1 MPLALLAL
9 TIGAFGI
16 GMTEFAVMGLLPDVA
31 AGFGVSIPLAGY
43 ATTLY
48 ALGVVVGAP
57 LMTVLGARM
66 TRKQM
71 LMLLMGLFVVGNLLT
86 AVAPTFAL
94 MLAGRIVSSFAHGAF
109 FGIGSLVAADLVA
122 SHKRAGA
129 ISMMFAGLTVANVVG
144 VPFGTL
150 LAQQINWRATF
161 VAIAILGVLGLL
173 GVAKLVPAQRVKASS
188 PIGQEIAVFRNPQVG
203 LAMLM
208 TILGFGG
215 VFAAVTYLASMM
227 TEVAGF
233 APSSVIWLTAVFGL
247 GMVAGNLVSGR
258 FTDRHMM
265 PMLYVS
271 LVGLAASLAA
281 FSFAAHDKAAAT
293 LTIAL
298 IGAFGFATVPPLQKR
313 IMDQAAAAPT
323 LASVGNIAAFNFGN
337 ALAAWLGGLV
347 ISAGLGLTAP
357 NWVGVGMTVLA
368 LGVAVIAGALERR
381 SRRESRNGRVDQSG
395 RVVASGGL
403 RGLGGRGGSGG
414 DGVGSAE
421 AEAAAAGRG

>member
-31 AGFGVSIPLAGY
+31 AGFGVSIPMAGY

-57 LMTVLGARM
+57 LTTVLGTRM

-86 AVAPTFAL
+86 AVAPVFAV

-122 SHKRAGA
+122 PHKRAGA

-161 VAIAILGVLGLL
+161 VAIAVLGVLGFL
-173 GVAKLVPAQRVKASS
+173 GVARLVPAQPVKAAA
-188 PIGQEIAVFRNPQVG
+188 PMGQEIAVFRNPQVG

-208 TILGFGG
+208 TVLGFGG

-233 APSSVIWLTAVFGL
+233 APSSVVWLTAVFGL
-247 GMVAGNLVSGR
+247 GMVGGNLVSGR

-271 LVGLAASLAA
+271 LVGLALSLAA
-281 FSFAAHDKAAAT
+281 FSFAAHNKAAAT
-293 LTIAL
+293 VTVAL

-337 ALAAWLGGLV
+337 ALAAWLGGVV
-347 ISAGLGLTAP
+347 IAAGLGLTAP

-368 LGVAVIAGALERR
+368 LGVAILAGALERR
-381 SRRESRNGRVDQSG
+381 GGRDDRSGADERGG
-395 RVVASGGL
+395 RVVAASGAGA
-403 RGLGGRGGSGG
+403 GPGDGSGA
-414 DGVGSAE
+414 VAGSAAE
-421 AEAAAAGRG
+421 EAAAAVRG

>member
-43 ATTLY
+43 ATTVY

-57 LMTVLGARM
+57 LMTVLGTRM

-71 LMLLMGLFVVGNLLT
+71 LMLLMGLFVVGNLIT
-86 AVAPTFAL
+86 AVAPVYAV

-109 FGIGSLVAADLVA
+109 FGIGALVAADLVA
-122 SHKRAGA
+122 PHKRAGA

-144 VPFGTL
+144 VPVGTL

-161 VAIAILGVLGLL
+161 AAIAVLGVLGFL
-173 GVAKLVPAQRVKASS
+173 GVAKLVPAQPIKAAS
-188 PIGQEIAVFRNPQVG
+188 PIGREIAVFRNPQVG
-203 LAMLM
+203 LALLM
-208 TILGFGG
+208 TVLGFGG
-215 VFAAVTYLASMM
+215 VFAAVTYLASTM
-227 TEVAGF
+227 TEVTGF
-233 APSSVIWLTAVFGL
+233 AASSVIWITAVFGL

-271 LVGLAASLAA
+271 LIGLALSLAA
-281 FSFAAHDKAAAT
+281 FGLFAHNKAAAIV
-293 LTIAL
+293 TIAL
-298 IGAFGFATVPPLQKR
+298 VGAFGFATVPPLQKR
-313 IMDQAAAAPT
+313 IMDHAAAAPT

-337 ALAAWLGGLV
+337 ALAAWLGGIV
-347 ISAGLGLTAP
+347 ISAGLGLAAP
-357 NWVGVGMTVLA
+357 NWVGVTMTVLA
-368 LGVAVIAGALERR
+368 LGVAVVAGTLERR
-381 SRRESRNGRVDQSG
+381 AMRRGNSEAGPGQQRG
-395 RVVASGGL
+395 RVVA
-403 RGLGGRGGSGG
+403 GSG
-414 DGVGSAE
+414 DVVGSAE
-421 AEAAAAGRG
+421 EGIAAAARS